1 MLFRRGLLKTAG
13 SAALSA
19 AVGGLGLSV
28 SLAVRAAGSSPRTL
42 TLGHQ
47 FAPGSLPD
55 RVAER
60 LASQLRER
68 SGGRIEVQLIP
79 GAALGDELQHLKL
92 LRSGSLDLSVTGD
105 LIVSSLSEEYLV
117 FNLPF
122 LYRDTAHAL
131 AAYASPAGLRM
142 REEMKAGG
150 LRALSW
156 HPVGVRMLTAQ
167 RPIARVQDMQGLRLR
182 LPADVAWTAVWR
194 MLGAQPVRVAFTD
207 LPAALRL
214 GRVEAQEN
222 PPNFIRAGQ
231 LHQYQSHLMTT
242 AHMPQRQFVF
252 ASGPRWAQ
260 WAPREREWVLEA
272 AREASGW
279 AVLMAEQ
286 EHQRDMAWLLGQGG
300 MQHVTFDTTGI
311 SEQLEPIAVGLA
323 GEAGRSLYRQ
333 IRQLG

>member
-1 MLFRRGLLKTAG
+1 MFRRKLLAWAG
-13 SAALSA
+13 RAGMSAAIGSLGVLGMPSA
-19 AVGGLGLSV
+19 QAT
-28 SLAVRAAGSSPRTL
+28 PRTL
-42 TLGHQ
+42 KLGHQ

-55 RVAER
+55 RVAMR

-68 SGGRIEVQLIP
+68 SGGALEIQLIP

-105 LIVSSLSEEYLV
+105 LIVSSLSDEFLV
-117 FNLPF
+117 LNLPF

-131 AAYASPAGLRM
+131 AAYGSKAGARM
-142 REEMKAGG
+142 RQEMEAGG
-150 LRALSW
+150 VRALSW

-167 RPIARVQDMQGLRLR
+167 RPIAGWQDLQGLRLR

-194 MLGAQPVRVAFTD
+194 SLGAQPQQVAFTD

-231 LHQYQSHLMTT
+231 LYQYQSHLMTT
-242 AHMPQRQFVF
+242 AHMPQRQFVC
-252 ASGPRWAQ
+252 ASGPRWTQ
-260 WAPREREWVLEA
+260 WTERERDWVQEA
-272 AREASGW
+272 AHDASAW
-279 AVLMAEQ
+279 AGRTAEEEQ
-286 EHQRDMAWLLGQGG
+286 QQDLTWLLGAGG
-300 MQHVTFDTTGI
+300 MQRVVFDASGI
-311 SEQLEPIAVGLA
+311 AERLEPIAAALA
-323 GEAGRSLYRQ
+323 GETGRALYRQ

>member
-1 MLFRRGLLKTAG
+1 MFRRSLLTGVG
-13 SAALSA
+13 SAAL
-19 AVGGLGLSV
+19 VGAWLGMGLP
-28 SLAVRAAGSSPRTL
+28 ARAARSLR
-42 TLGHQ
+42 LGHQ

-60 LASQLRER
+60 MARQLQER
-68 SGGRIEVQLIP
+68 SGGGVEVTLIP

-92 LRSGSLDLSVTGD
+92 LRSGALDLSVTGD
-105 LIVSSLSEEYLV
+105 LIVSSLSDKYLV

-131 AAYASPAGLRM
+131 AAYGSAAGARM
-142 REEMKAGG
+142 REEMEASG

-156 HPVGVRMLTAQ
+156 HPVGTRMLTAQ
-167 RPIARVQDMQGLRLR
+167 RPIARPQDLQGLRLR

-194 MLGAQPVRVAFTD
+194 SLGAQPQQVPFTD

-231 LHQYQSHLMTT
+231 LYQYQSHLMTT
-242 AHMPQRQFVF
+242 GHMPQRQFVF
-252 ASGPRWAQ
+252 ASGPRWALWTPQ
-260 WAPREREWVLEA
+260 ERRWVLEA
-272 AREASGW
+272 AEEASRW
-279 AVLMAEQ
+279 AVDAAQAEQ
-286 EHQRDMAWLLGQGG
+286 QRDLDWLLGPGR
-300 MQHVTFDTTGI
+300 MQRVAFDDTGI
-311 SEQLEPIAVGLA
+311 AEQLEPIAAALA
-323 GEAGRSLYRQ
+323 GEAGRAMYRQ